1 MARAHTPLERLT
13 AATEYA
19 RSTVARLEPAA
30 AGRLADELARFLV
43 DACDGANKTA
53 ARGKEPSRW

>member
-1 MARAHTPLERLT
+1 MARAHTPLERPT

-30 AGRLADELARFLV
+30 GQLADT
-43 DACDGANKTA
+43 CDGANKTA
-53 ARGKEPSRW
+53 ARSKEPSRW